1 MLSFMKILILILVS
15 VLIFFKSYKYFKSNY
30 IYKSLI
36 LIVLGGLILRG
47 WCIAEPFL
55 CDWDERYHALVA
67 KHLIENPLLPLLYKD
82 PLLPFDFRQ
91 WTLNHVWL
99 HKQPLALWLIAISIK
114 CFGNVAWAVRL
125 PSLIAS
131 CFSIFLTF
139 KLGKFFRNEKV
150 GLLAAFLQAING
162 FIIEVSVGR
171 ESTEHIDTLFFFFI
185 QLSIFWITIYL
196 SKKSFLNLFLI
207 GFWMGCAVLT
217 KWLPA
222 LIVLPIFIILTSN
235 TEGPLK
241 TVFNTFLIL
250 ITSCFI
256 FLPWQFYIF
265 SYFPKEAAWENEVNF
280 QHLTEVLQNHE
291 GAWWW
296 YLDYARKQWNE
307 LIIIA
312 FLWFLFVFN
321 KKMDKIKW
329 VALVLW
335 ILIPYII
342 FSMAATKMVSYILF
356 TAPAIFIILSSFW
369 WELKDNPLKIKW
381 LNQLIL
387 TAMIVLAV
395 RYCYER
401 MWFFR
406 DNSEPIN
413 KTVWMKNLNQK
424 IKSEKSVIF
433 NWDNPIEG
441 MFYTPFTFYQ
451 NLPTDE
457 QLKDIKTKG
466 YDVYIVRTPSLPSNF
481 LNKPNIQLLDF

>member
-1 MLSFMKILILILVS
+1 MN
-15 VLIFFKSYKYFKSNY
+15 IFFLVVISVVIYIKSFQFYKNTE

-36 LIVLGGLILRG
+36 LIILGGFILRG
-47 WCIAEPFL
+47 WCVVYPFL

-67 KHLIENPLLPLLYKD
+67 KNLSENPLLPLLYKN
-82 PLLPFDFRQ
+82 PLLPYDYHH
-91 WTLNHVWL
+91 WTVNHVWL
-99 HKQPLALWLIAISIK
+99 HKQPLALWLIALSIK
-114 CFGNVAWAVRL
+114 IFGNVAWAVRL
-125 PSLIAS
+125 PSLIAA
-131 CFSIFLTF
+131 CLSIFLTF

-150 GLLAAFLQAING
+150 GLLAAFLQSING
-162 FIIEVSVGR
+162 FVIEVSVGR

-196 SKKSFLNLFLI
+196 SKKSLLNLFLI
-207 GFWMGCAVLT
+207 GFWMGCAILT

-235 TEGPLK
+235 TEGVGK
-241 TVFNTFLIL
+241 TIFNAIFIL
-250 ITSCFI
+250 GTSCLV

-265 SYFPKEAAWENEVNF
+265 NHFPNEAKWENEYNF
-280 QHLTEVLQNHE
+280 LHLTEAVENHS

-296 YLDYARKQWNE
+296 YIDYARKQWNE
-307 LIIIA
+307 LILIA
-312 FLWFLFVFN
+312 FPWFLFVFSR
-321 KKMDKIKW
+321 KMNRIKW
-329 VALVLW
+329 LALVAW
-335 ILIPYII
+335 IVIPYIF
-342 FSMAATKMVSYILF
+342 FSMVATKMISYIIF

-369 WELKDNPLKIKW
+369 WHLKDNPLKIKW

-406 DNSEPIN
+406 DNSEPIA

>member
-1 MLSFMKILILILVS
+1 VKILILIVVS
-15 VLIFFKSYKYFKSNY
+15 VLIFLKSYRYFKSKN

-36 LIVLGGLILRG
+36 FIVLGGLILRA
-47 WCIAEPFL
+47 WCIIDPFL
-55 CDWDERYHALVA
+55 YTWDERYHALVA
-67 KHLIENPLLPLLYKD
+67 KHLSKNLFLPLLYKN
-82 PLLPFDFRQ
+82 PILPYDYHH
-91 WTLNHVWL
+91 WTSNHVWL
-99 HKQPLALWLIAISIK
+99 HKQPLALWFMGLSVKI
-114 CFGNVAWAVRL
+114 FGSVAWVIRL

-131 CFSIFLTF
+131 CISIFLTF

-162 FIIEVSVGR
+162 FLIEVSVGR
-171 ESTEHIDTLFFFFI
+171 ESTDHIDTLFFFFI
-185 QLSIFWITIYL
+185 QLSIFWITFYH

-207 GFWMGCAVLT
+207 GFWMGCAILT
-217 KWLPA
+217 KWFPA
-222 LIVLPIFIILTSN
+222 LIVMPIFILLTLN
-235 TEGPLK
+235 TEGVGK
-241 TVFNTFLIL
+241 TIFNALFIL
-250 ITSCFI
+250 GTSCLV

-265 SYFPKEAAWENEVNF
+265 SLFPNEAKWENEYNF
-280 QHLTEVLQNHE
+280 LHLTEALESHS

-307 LIIIA
+307 LILVA
-312 FLWFLFVFN
+312 FPWFLFVFY
-321 KKMDKIKW
+321 KKMDKHKW
-329 VALVLW
+329 FALVTW
-335 ILIPYII
+335 VLIPYIF
-342 FSMAATKMVSYILF
+342 FSSVATKMVSYILF

-369 WELKDNPLKIKW
+369 WNLKDNPLKIKW
-381 LNQLIL
+381 LNKLIL

-424 IKSEKSVIF
+424 IIKEKTVIF
-433 NWDNPIEG
+433 NWDNYIEG
-441 MFYTPFTFYQ
+441 MFYTPFIMYP

-457 QLKDIKTKG
+457 QINGIKAKG

-481 LNKPNIQLLDF
+481 LSNQNIQFLDFK